1 MIMLNRQTQ
10 LPWKANHTSYP
21 ATHTE
26 NSESI
31 SKIPLLLSQQRQR
44 SVRHCYTHAACLY
57 TPAQGW
63 SSPGKVERQPSETVI
78 LLAGKKK
85 KKRNCWFF
93 FLNVWLKVSL
103 LIIKNIEI
111 IYSKNRKKHTCMWNK
126 MFLKY
131 FKWFLNPECY
141 SQTETELIKIC
152 ISYLLQ

>member
-1 MIMLNRQTQ
+1 MLNRQTQ

-31 SKIPLLLSQQRQR
+31 SKIPLLLSQQHQR
-44 SVRHCYTHAACLY
+44 SVQHCYTHAACLY
-57 TPAQGW
+57 TRAQGW
-63 SSPGKVERQPSETVI
+63 SFPGKVERQPSETVI
-78 LLAGKKK
+78 RLTGKKK
-85 KKRNCWFF
+85 KLLSWFF

-126 MFLKY
+126 MFLNY